1 MAPVV
6 KDFNALLLS
15 QKGDIKQTKIP
26 LKQEITF
33 EFIKKFLKSK
43 TDIDLIATYE
53 YNSQYIFLF
62 ASPDGKSGTENQHE
76 LPPPHDSIVAFGD
89 ILLIVSADK
98 EWKQPVPFTVAQY
111 EKFYQY
117 LFEGGEDDDEDQ
129 EEEDDNV
136 DVVDDAEEEEEIIEE
151 EEEEEEKPDPEVD
164 ADYIDVDEPIAKVQ
178 AKKKTTAT
186 TAFNNTGRGK
196 QQILMQTQG
205 FKELDFLT
213 DEDNK
218 KLIRKTTRDI
228 IDKILKNIN
237 SKDLEVSIF
246 KATIKESEKRHI
258 ICHWKNPLFENQ
270 YKTIARRV
278 ITNLNKDSYVKNI
291 RLVQRFEDKEF
302 TLDELAAKNCYELYP
317 EVWKELSD
325 RLIMRE
331 QKLLEGNKGMATDQF
346 KCHGCGKRECTFY
359 ELQTRSADEPMTIF
373 ITCVNCGKRWKQ

>member
-1 MAPVV
+1 MAAT
-6 KDFNALLLS
+6 FNTLLLT
-15 QKGDIKQTKIP
+15 QKGDIKQVKIP
-26 LKQEITF
+26 LKQDITLD
-33 EFIKKFLKSK
+33 FIKKFLKSK
-43 TDIDLIATYE
+43 TDIDLTATYE

-62 ASPDGKSGTENQHE
+62 AAPDGKSGTENQHE
-76 LPPPHDSIVAFGD
+76 LPPPHDSIIAFGD
-89 ILLIVSADK
+89 ILLIVSTDK
-98 EWKQPVPFTVAQY
+98 EWKNPVSFTVAQY

-117 LFEGGEDDDEDQ
+117 LFEGGE
-129 EEEDDNV
+129 EEEDE
-136 DVVDDAEEEEEIIEE
+136 DDEHVEITDDIEEEEDIIEE
-151 EEEEEEKPDPEVD
+151 EEEEDEKPDAEVD
-164 ADYIDVDEPIAKVQ
+164 ADYIDIDEPITKVQ

-186 TAFNNTGRGK
+186 AAFNNTGRGK

-205 FKELDFLT
+205 FKELDSLT

-218 KLIRKTTRDI
+218 KLIRKTTRNI
-228 IDKILKNIN
+228 IAKIITNIN
-237 SKDLEVSIF
+237 SDELEKSIF

-278 ITNLNKDSYVKNI
+278 ITNLNKDSYVKNN

-302 TLDELAAKNCYELYP
+302 TLDELAAKNSYELYP

>member
-1 MAPVV
+1 MAAT
-6 KDFNALLLS
+6 FNTLLLT
-15 QKGDIKQTKIP
+15 QKGDIKQVKIP
-26 LKQEITF
+26 LKQDIKLD
-33 EFIKKFLKSK
+33 FIKKFLKSK
-43 TDIDLIATYE
+43 TDVDLIATYE

-62 ASPDGKSGTENQHE
+62 AVPDGKSGTENQHE
-76 LPPPHDSIVAFGD
+76 LPPPHDSIIAFGD
-89 ILLIVSADK
+89 ILLIVSTDK
-98 EWKQPVPFTVAQY
+98 EWKNPVSFTVAQY

-117 LFEGGEDDDEDQ
+117 LFEGGEE
-129 EEEDDNV
+129 EEEDE
-136 DVVDDAEEEEEIIEE
+136 DDEHVEITDEIEEEEDIIEE
-151 EEEEEEKPDPEVD
+151 EEEEDEKPDAEVD
-164 ADYIDVDEPIAKVQ
+164 ADYIDIDEPITKVQ

-186 TAFNNTGRGK
+186 AAFNNTGRGK

-205 FKELDFLT
+205 FKELDSLT

-218 KLIRKTTRDI
+218 KLIRKTTRNI
-228 IDKILKNIN
+228 IEKIIKNIN
-237 SKDLEVSIF
+237 SDQLEKSIF

-258 ICHWKNPLFENQ
+258 ISHWKNPLFENQ
-270 YKTIARRV
+270 YKIIARRV
-278 ITNLNKDSYVKNI
+278 ITNLNKDSYVKNN

-302 TLDELAAKNCYELYP
+302 TLDELAAKNSYELYP